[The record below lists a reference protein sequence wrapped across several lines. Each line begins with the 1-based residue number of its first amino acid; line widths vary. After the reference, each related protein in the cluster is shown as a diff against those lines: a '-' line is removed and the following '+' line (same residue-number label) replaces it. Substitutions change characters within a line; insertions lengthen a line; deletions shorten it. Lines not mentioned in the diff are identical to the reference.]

1 MEIAYTVFFLFVFFL
16 VFWFFF
22 AFQNIA
28 KTYCA
33 FNIMVKTHNLR
44 KTNKQSNFKREK
56 FNLTQHSREKNQKLI
71 NVTYFVISMK
81 YNSFELS
88 FSFFVLISREILAHA
103 FDCMWIYTYTRI

>member
-1 MEIAYTVFFLFVFFL
+1 MEIAYTGCFFFVVFFCFLFS
-16 VFWFFF
+16 F

-56 FNLTQHSREKNQKLI
+56 FNLTQHSREKKIKN
-71 NVTYFVISMK
+71 
-81 YNSFELS
+81 
-88 FSFFVLISREILAHA
+88 
-103 FDCMWIYTYTRI
+103 